1 MSAIHIF
8 LCVFQ
13 LPVCLVDY
21 STIVPCGDLFSV
33 ILVKLGTLFPQTP
46 FLVGV
51 WLESARSGVFGD
63 LEGEGKEAIPLKIMA
78 IKCPSGGSFSS
89 LPSQPAPLTNQDHHQ
104 DDEAGPERHSHPD
117 TSSSSSPRVAHL
129 LVPQIMGL
137 LLSTSVPPESPCP
150 SSFPHNK
157 ALFQKSQWFCFPE
170 ETMTLSL
177 MFCLVLFIF
186 ESENESHFVVSDSLT
201 PWTIKSMEFSRPEY
215 WSG

>member
-21 STIVPCGDLFSV
+21 STIVPCGDLFSI
-33 ILVKLGTLFPQTP
+33 ILVKLATLFPQMP

-63 LEGEGKEAIPLKIMA
+63 LEGEGQEAIPLKIMA

-104 DDEAGPERHSHPD
+104 DDEGGPERHSHPD
-117 TSSSSSPRVAHL
+117 TSSSSSPGWPICWSLRSRGSSYL
-129 LVPQIMGL
+129 LASL
-137 LLSTSVPPESPCP
+137 LNLHAPHHSPITKP
-150 SSFPHNK
+150 YSRNHSGFV
-157 ALFQKSQWFCFPE
+157 
-170 ETMTLSL
+170 SL
-177 MFCLVLFIF
+177 RK
-186 ESENESHFVVSDSLT
+186 
-201 PWTIKSMEFSRPEY
+201 P
-215 WSG
+215 